1 MKKLI
6 LLFLPFLL
14 TSLGC
19 ARLLP
24 KAMVTLH
31 VVNQDGEPVSDTEI
45 VATFEGG
52 SEDDIIKYPDKNGYV
67 TFTSPVYGCA
77 LFDNKTY
84 QSIYN
89 PTRIDK
95 YYPTC
100 IERIYSTA
108 RWQIQD
114 GKWMPWNPTIE
125 FVLFE
130 RINPI
135 PMYALGRQEPI
146 FIPAR
151 NKWVGF
157 DMMKNEWMPPYGVG
171 KHADIEVLHAWN
183 GKDIPEYTGSTLTL
197 RFPDKDAGFYT
208 FTYEHREPEYDTWR
222 FRSPYHA
229 DPKKTYTK
237 DVRFFEKYNP
247 QKKVWESRFIP
258 DDTGYIF
265 RTRTR
270 FDDQGRLI
278 GAHYGKIYQPYPPML
293 LLWYGKVKFRLPFYL
308 NPTENDTNLECDSKR
323 NLLKRHPWSED
334 VAP

>member
-6 LLFLPFLL
+6 LLFLLSFL

-31 VVNQDGEPVSDTEI
+31 VVNQDGKPVSDAEI
-45 VATFEGG
+45 TANFEGG

-67 TFTSPVYGCA
+67 TFTSPIFGCA
-77 LFDNKTY
+77 LFANTIHRDRSGPLKT
-84 QSIYN
+84 N
-89 PTRIDK
+89 K
-95 YYPTC
+95 YYPT
-100 IERIYSTA
+100 RITRTYSDI
-108 RWQIQD
+108 REQVQD
-114 GKWMPWNPTIE
+114 GKWMPWNPTIK

-157 DMMKNEWMPPYGVG
+157 DMMKNEWMPPYGIG
-171 KHADIEVLHAWN
+171 KHADIEMFHAWD
-183 GKDIPEYTGSTLTL
+183 GKARPEYTGSALTL

-208 FTYEHREPEYDTWR
+208 FTYEHREMVYDTWR

-229 DPKKTYTK
+229 DPKKTYLQE
-237 DVRFFEKYNP
+237 VRFFEKFNP
-247 QKKVWESRFIP
+247 QKKVWTRRFIP
-258 DDTGYIF
+258 DDTGYVF

-278 GAHYGKIYQPYPPML
+278 GAHYGKIYQPYPPTL
-293 LLWYGKVKFRLPFYL
+293 LVLYDGIEFRLPFYL

-323 NLLKRHPWSED
+323 NLLKRHPWSEE